1 MKIAFFKLE
10 EWEKEYIEGHEEFQK
25 LGAQAVFF
33 DEVLN
38 KDHIPKE
45 TAADVLCIFINSK
58 IDKEVLAAFPNLK
71 FITTR
76 STGFDH
82 IDLKECE
89 KRKIRVANVPSYGE
103 DTVAE
108 YTFALMLALTR
119 KIYHGYDQI
128 RETGSFSV
136 EGLRGVDLKGK
147 TLGVIGTGK
156 IGKNVVQIARAFGME
171 VLACDVSPDEGFAKE
186 MQMSY
191 CEPEEALKVSDIV
204 TLHVPYTKET
214 HHLINNENIW
224 QMKKGAYLIN
234 TSRGGVVETEALV
247 RAFQKGH
254 LAGAALDVLEEERAI
269 QDELE
274 FLLEGR
280 VQEHNLKTLLANH
293 VLIDMPNVIVTPHNA
308 FNTWGA
314 LQRILTTTIEN
325 IRGFQRGEPVN
336 APTCKAIPQ
345 RVE

>member
-10 EWEKEYIEGHEEFQK
+10 EWEKEYLKNHEEFRK
-25 LGAQAVFF
+25 LKVETVFI
-33 DEVLN
+33 DDVLD
-38 KDHIPKE
+38 KDHIPKDVD
-45 TAADVLCIFINSK
+45 ADVICIFIDSN
-58 IDKEVLAAFPNLK
+58 IDEKVLDAFSNIRL
-71 FITTR
+71 ITTR

-82 IDLKECE
+82 IDLTACA
-89 KRKIRVANVPSYGE
+89 RRNVSVSNVPNYGE

-108 YTFALMLALTR
+108 YTFALILALVR

-136 EGLRGVDLKGK
+136 EGLRGIDLKGK

-156 IGKNVVQIARAFGME
+156 IGKSVVKIARAFDMK
-171 VLACDVSPDEGFAKE
+171 VLACDISPDEGFARE
-186 MQMSY
+186 MQMNY
-191 CEPEEALKVSDIV
+191 CEPEKALREGDIV

-214 HHLINNENIW
+214 HHLLNSTNIKR
-224 QMKKGAYLIN
+224 MKKGAYLIN

-247 RAFQKGH
+247 RALKEGH
-254 LAGAALDVLEEERAI
+254 LAGAALDVLEEEKAI

-280 VQEHNLKTLLANH
+280 VQEHNLKTVLANH
-293 VLIDMPNVIVTPHNA
+293 VLIDMPNVIITPHNA

-325 IRGFQRGEPVN
+325 VQGFQSGEPVN
-336 APTCKAIPQ
+336 LATT
-345 RVE
+345 RE

>member
-1 MKIAFFKLE
+1 M
-10 EWEKEYIEGHEEFQK
+10 
-25 LGAQAVFF
+25 FF
-33 DEVLN
+33 DDVLD

-45 TAADVLCIFINSK
+45 TDAEIISIFINSK
-58 IDKEVLAAFPNLK
+58 IDEKVLAAFPKAKL
-71 FITTR
+71 ITTR

-82 IDLKECE
+82 IDLRSCA
-89 KRKIRVANVPSYGE
+89 KRNVSVSNVPNYGQ

-108 YTFALMLALTR
+108 YTFALILALVR

-128 RETGSFSV
+128 REAGDFSL
-136 EGLRGVDLKGK
+136 EGLRGIDLKGK

-156 IGKNVVQIARAFGME
+156 IGKSVVKIARAFEMR
-171 VLACDVSPDEGFAKE
+171 VLACDISPDEDFARE

-191 CEPEEALKVSDIV
+191 CEPERVLRESDIV

-214 HHLINNENIW
+214 HHLLNSKNIKR
-224 QMKKGAYLIN
+224 MKKGAYLIN

-247 RAFQKGH
+247 KALGKGY
-254 LAGAALDVLEEERAI
+254 LAGAALDVLEEEKAI

-280 VQEHNLKTLLANH
+280 VQEHNLKTILANH
-293 VLIDMPNVIVTPHNA
+293 VLIDMPNVIITPHNA

-325 IRGFQRGEPVN
+325 IRGFQAGEPVN
-336 APTCKAIPQ
+336 LVKTK
-345 RVE
+345 

>member
-10 EWEKEYIEGHEEFQK
+10 EWEKEYIKNHEKFHK
-25 LGAQAVFF
+25 LKAEAVFI
-33 DEVLN
+33 DEVLD

-45 TAADVLCIFINSK
+45 TDAEVVCVFIDSK
-58 IDKEVLAAFPNLK
+58 IDEEVLAALPNLK
-71 FITTR
+71 LITTR

-82 IDLKECE
+82 IDLRSCA
-89 KRKIRVANVPSYGE
+89 KRGLSVSNVPNYGE

-108 YTFALMLALTR
+108 YTFALILALVR

-136 EGLRGVDLKGK
+136 EGLRGIDLKGK

-156 IGKNVVQIARAFGME
+156 IGKSVVKIARAFEMK
-171 VLACDVSPDEGFAKE
+171 VIACDISPDKDFARE

-191 CEPEEALKVSDIV
+191 CEPEKALGESDIV

-214 HHLINNENIW
+214 HHLLNGKNIGK
-224 QMKKGAYLIN
+224 MKKGAYLIN

-247 RAFQKGH
+247 KALGEGH
-254 LAGAALDVLEEERAI
+254 LAGAALDVLEEEKVI
-269 QDELE
+269 HDELE

-280 VQEHNLKTLLANH
+280 VQEHNLKTVLANH
-293 VLIDMPNVIVTPHNA
+293 VLIDMPNVIITPHNA

-314 LQRILTTTIEN
+314 LQRILVTTIEN
-325 IRGFQRGEPVN
+325 IRGLQVN
-336 APTCKAIPQ
+336 ELVNVVKA
-345 RVE
+345 E